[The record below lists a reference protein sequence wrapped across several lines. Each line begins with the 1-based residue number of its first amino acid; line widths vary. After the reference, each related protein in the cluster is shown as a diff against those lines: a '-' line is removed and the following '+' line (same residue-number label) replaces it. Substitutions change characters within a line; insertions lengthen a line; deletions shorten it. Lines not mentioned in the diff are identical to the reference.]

1 MRKWFI
7 FVILLLFNFFLIY
20 GINQANLLMFNNNF
34 MIYVHP
40 EDKVEEEEEEEESKE
55 EEPPEVEEEKLDTD
69 YDGESAEKIAKKIDK
84 YCAKTPLEGHG
95 EYIAKTSI
103 RKSVNPYLIG
113 GIILE
118 STSCK
123 TECSIIFQECN
134 NVSKMKGEP
143 GCFGGAYKNYS
154 SVNDSITDLVNY
166 ISKEF
171 YTPEM
176 QSPYKMYKT
185 YGKNSSWAF
194 KVSNYMD
201 AIKRTK

>member
-34 MIYVHP
+34 MIYIHP
-40 EDKVEEEEEEEESKE
+40 EDKPKE
-55 EEPPEVEEEKLDTD
+55 EEPKEEDPPEVIEDEVIDTD
-69 YDGESAEKIAKKIDK
+69 YDGESVEKIAHKIDK
-84 YCAKTPLEGHG
+84 YCEKTPLEGHG
-95 EYIAKTSI
+95 EYIARASI

-134 NVSKMKGEP
+134 NVSKMKGDP
-143 GCFGGAYKNYS
+143 GCFGGAYKNYN
-154 SVNDSITDLVNY
+154 SVNDAINDLVNY

-176 QSPYKMYKT
+176 QSPYKMYKA
-185 YGKNSSWAF
+185 YGKSSSWAF
-194 KVSNYMD
+194 KVTNYMD
-201 AIKRTK
+201 SLKRTK

>member
-1 MRKWFI
+1 MRKWFV
-7 FVILLLFNFFLIY
+7 FAILLLFNFFLIY

-34 MIYVHP
+34 MIYVYP
-40 EDKVEEEEEEEESKE
+40 ENKVEEEKKE
-55 EEPPEVEEEKLDTD
+55 EDVPPPEVEEEEIDID
-69 YDGESAEKIAKKIDK
+69 YDGESSDKIAHKLDK
-84 YCAKTPLEGHG
+84 FYAKTPLEGHG

-113 GIILE
+113 AIILE

-134 NVSKMKGEP
+134 NVGKMKGDP
-143 GCFGGAYKNYS
+143 GCFGGAYKNYN

-185 YGKNSSWAF
+185 YGKSSAWAF
-194 KVSNYMD
+194 KVTNFMD
-201 AIKRTK
+201 SIKRTK

>member
-20 GINQANLLMFNNNF
+20 GINQANIMMFNYNF

-40 EDKVEEEEEEEESKE
+40 EDKKE
-55 EEPPEVEEEKLDTD
+55 ETIEDEPIPIADDEPINTD
-69 YDGESAEKIAKKIDK
+69 YDGESIEKIAEKIDK
-84 YCAKTPLEGHG
+84 YCKKTPLEGHG
-95 EYIAKTSI
+95 EDIARAAIK
-103 RKSVNPYLIG
+103 KSVNPYLIG

-123 TECSIIFQECN
+123 TECSIIFKECN

-143 GCFGGAYKNYS
+143 GCFGGVYKSYS
-154 SVNDSITDLVNY
+154 TISDAITDLVNY

-176 QSPYKMYKT
+176 QTPYKMYKA
-185 YGKNSSWAF
+185 YGKSSSWAF
-194 KVSNYMD
+194 KITNYMEG
-201 AIKRTK
+201 IKRTK

>member
-20 GINQANLLMFNNNF
+20 GINQANIFMFNNDF

-40 EDKVEEEEEEEESKE
+40 EDNKE
-55 EEPPEVEEEKLDTD
+55 EEPKEEETPKEVVEEEIDTS
-69 YDGESAEKIAKKIDK
+69 YNGESIEKIAHKIDK
-84 YCAKTPLEGHG
+84 YCSKTPLEGHG
-95 EYIAKTSI
+95 EHIAKASI

-123 TECSIIFQECN
+123 RECSIIFQECN
-134 NVSKMKGEP
+134 NVSKMKGDP
-143 GCFGGAYKNYS
+143 GCFGGAYKSYS
-154 SVNDSITDLVNY
+154 SVNDAITDLVSK
-166 ISKEF
+166 ISKDF
-171 YTPEM
+171 YTKEM
-176 QSPYKMYKT
+176 QSPYKMYKS
-185 YGKNSSWAF
+185 YGKSSSWAF

>member
-7 FVILLLFNFFLIY
+7 FAILLLFNFFLIY
-20 GINQANLLMFNNNF
+20 GINQANIFMFNNDI
-34 MIYVHP
+34 MIYIHP
-40 EDKVEEEEEEEESKE
+40 EDKPKEETIEEEVPKE
-55 EEPPEVEEEKLDTD
+55 EEPEIIDTD
-69 YDGESAEKIAKKIDK
+69 YDGESIEKIAHKIDK
-84 YCAKTPLEGHG
+84 YYQKTPLEGHG
-95 EYIAKTSI
+95 EHIARTSI
-103 RKSVNPYLIG
+103 RKGVNPYLIG

-143 GCFGGAYKNYS
+143 GCFGGTYKNYS
-154 SVNDSITDLVNY
+154 SVNDAISDLVNY

-171 YTPEM
+171 YTKEM
-176 QSPYKMYKT
+176 QAPYKMYKA
-185 YGKNSSWAF
+185 YGKTSSWAF
-194 KVSNYMD
+194 KISNYMD

>member
-20 GINQANLLMFNNNF
+20 GINQANMLMFNNNF

-40 EDKVEEEEEEEESKE
+40 KE
-55 EEPPEVEEEKLDTD
+55 EKEEPNEDEPEPIIEEDDVLDTD
-69 YDGESAEKIAKKIDK
+69 YNGESVEKIAHKIDK

-95 EYIAKTSI
+95 EHIAKISI
-103 RKSVNPYLIG
+103 KKSVNPYLIG

-143 GCFGGAYKNYS
+143 GCFGGVYKNYN
-154 SVNDSITDLVNY
+154 SVNDAIADLVSY

-176 QSPYKMYKT
+176 QAPYKMYKA
-185 YGKNSSWAF
+185 YGKTSSWAF